1 MKKFTI
7 TLLALLAIVIQSSAA
22 TYELWVK
29 GTQVTDANKDNVLGD
44 GKVSYNSTT
53 NTLTLY
59 SVTITTASEE
69 CIKSYI
75 DNLTIVFSGTNK
87 LTNTGTYSLLYSDTY
102 GSLTLTGS
110 GSVSMIGKYGLSHHG
125 TVLKIEGGLQLTVE
139 TSVGSAITTAEI
151 DGSAD
156 LEFSGKETKVRAFSP
171 RYPFANFYCNEE
183 YQGVKL
189 NDGLDITEPE
199 GAYFGEYYVYDKNG
213 NSVQNQWVTIEYVEQ
228 PIEGYAVYTS
238 TNKTLTFYYDN
249 LKKTRSGKVYS
260 LVGPQW
266 YDDFTDPMKT
276 QCQHVVFDSSFADF
290 YPTSLA
296 YWFYGFN
303 ALKNYSVYEKIPA
316 IKGMEYLNTSE
327 VTTMQ
332 SMFDS
337 SNIGSG
343 DVDFSHFDT
352 RKVTNMMSMF
362 FNCTNIYSLDLSTFD
377 TQNVTRTGSM
387 FNNCKNLETIYVDDT
402 WTMDEV
408 YGSFMMFDG
417 CTNLKGE
424 RGTTYD
430 ENHTDAEYARVDG
443 GASAP
448 GYLTLNHRYPLWVMG
463 QQVTDQ
469 NQQKVVWND
478 QMAATE
484 YMTHCYAKFDGDHV
498 LHLHHIGNHSITGKG
513 NHIIAN
519 GDIERGIPGIDGL
532 IVVID
537 GGYMALTSEDDAI
550 VVNANTT
557 IMGLQNG
564 YSETVISSTNEFSHA
579 IHIGEN
585 ITLNLTDFAKAKL
598 YAPRFTIYGEPN
610 SILNVSY
617 SDVMVEPTSKNR
629 ERCSIAGMKELNFDG
644 SYFCEDVDNTEPDG
658 GYNFTTQDWYY
669 LDEDGT
675 KHQFSGYI
683 RWENFQFIGAIRLGR
698 KDLGTK
704 RIFIKNGLAE
714 NKKVDDL
721 GFSYSTLLAVISS
734 REGWTNLF
742 DQPVLEEKYQDGSY
756 YYYRCSDNKLMFY
769 TQGGA
774 YHLTPDAEPLT
785 MDLTSMNANYTH
797 DLTTENELNTW
808 IPFLRYSTLYI
819 GMGNPTE
826 IETAP
831 VVDNANQTQP
841 VYNLSGQRVGKAYKG
856 IAIQNGRKV
865 VMK

>member
-22 TYELWVK
+22 TYDLWVA
-29 GTQVTDANKDNVLGD
+29 GTQVTDNNKNNILGN
-44 GKVSYNSTT
+44 GTVEYNSDTK
-53 NTLTLY
+53 TLTFIDATIDVADFCVKNY
-59 SVTITTASEE
+59 MNGVTIRF
-69 CIKSYI
+69 
-75 DNLTIVFSGTNK
+75 LGTNS
-87 LTNTGTYSLLYSDTY
+87 LTATNKNVAIYSDTE
-102 GSLTLTGS
+102 GVLTLTGS
-110 GSVSMIGKYGLSHHG
+110 GSVTLNGFNAVIVHG
-125 TVLKIEGGLQLTVE
+125 TLLKIEGGLQLTAKSDPGAAIV
-139 TSVGSAITTAEI
+139 TSEI
-151 DGSAD
+151 DYAAD
-156 LEFSGKETKVRAFSP
+156 LEISGATTKIRAFSP
-171 RYPFANFYCNEE
+171 NRVIANFYNDDD
-183 YQGVKL
+183 YQGVTLK
-189 NDGLDITEPE
+189 DGLGVTEPE
-199 GAYFGEYYVYDKNG
+199 GAYFKGYYLCDKNG
-213 NSVQNQWVTIEYVEQ
+213 NPVSNQWVTISQ
-228 PIEGYAVYTS
+228 MPIEGYAVYTS

-249 LKKTRSGKVYS
+249 LKQTRSGKVYS

-266 YDDFTDPMKT
+266 YDDYTDPMKT

-402 WTMDEV
+402 WTMDKV
-408 YGSFMMFDG
+408 SGSFMMFDG
-417 CTNLKGE
+417 CTNLKGQ

-430 ENHTDAEYARVDG
+430 ENHTDAEYAHVDG
-443 GASAP
+443 GTSNP

-469 NQQKVVWND
+469 NYHKVVWND

-484 YMTHCYAKFDGDHV
+484 YLTHCYAKFDGDHV
-498 LHLHHIGNHSITGKG
+498 LHLHRIGNHSITGKG

-532 IVVID
+532 VVVID

-564 YSETVISSTNEFSHA
+564 YAETVISSTNEFSHA

-629 ERCSIAGMKELNFDG
+629 ERCSIVGMKELNFDG

-658 GYNFTTQDWYY
+658 GYNFITQDWYY

-698 KDLGTK
+698 EDLGTK
-704 RIFIKNGLAE
+704 SIFIRNGLSWTE
-714 NKKVDDL
+714 KVDDM
-721 GFSYSTLLAVISS
+721 GFNYTTLLAVISS

-742 DQPVLEEKYQDGSY
+742 DRPVLEEKYQDGSY